1 MQPTS
6 LQVELTVGLP
16 ATFAV
21 VFQHKN
27 TNTLLT
33 NISSGWMSSGWTCYY
48 SHFNKQTIF
57 NKRSS
62 VTNYSSMTLQIKKIN
77 WSTWYGRRTLLCAF
91 TMSPAVLKTR
101 SAGTLVPGMHRKI
114 SIFAKAKVFPHTGPQ
129 CNGGLIIS
137 RSSTSPLPSAM
148 LCFVVF
154 ALLLARGD
162 DVTDRQTDR
171 VTFNAFIIKRL
182 SAKKKHPYKVWC
194 A

>member
-6 LQVELTVGLP
+6 LQVELTVSLP
-16 ATFAV
+16 ATFSV

-27 TNTLLT
+27 TNTVLT

-62 VTNYSSMTLQIKKIN
+62 VTNYSSMTLQILFFLNIN
-77 WSTWYGRRTLLCAF
+77 WSTWSGRRTLLCAF

-114 SIFAKAKVFPHTGPQ
+114 SVFAKAKVFPHTGPQ
-129 CNGGLIIS
+129 WWLDNFSLVDFSFAI
-137 RSSTSPLPSAM
+137 RHAM
-148 LCFVVF
+148 FCCLC
-154 ALLLARGD
+154 AAAGAWRW
-162 DVTDRQTDR
+162 RHR
-171 VTFNAFIIKRL
+171 
-182 SAKKKHPYKVWC
+182 
-194 A
+194 

>member
-27 TNTLLT
+27 TNTVLT

-48 SHFNKQTIF
+48 SHFNKCRWLERFVVLPLYFTWPLHILQTASDLF
-57 NKRSS
+57 RKSPS
-62 VTNYSSMTLQIKKIN
+62 LQKPKCFHTLD
-77 WSTWYGRRTLLCAF
+77 R
-91 TMSPAVLKTR
+91 
-101 SAGTLVPGMHRKI
+101 
-114 SIFAKAKVFPHTGPQ
+114 
-129 CNGGLIIS
+129 NGGLIIS

-162 DVTDRQTDR
+162 DVTDRQTEPSN
-171 VTFNAFIIKRL
+171 V
-182 SAKKKHPYKVWC
+182 
-194 A
+194 